1 MTAWTHSVARGNSH
15 RLLPNPLWDLI
26 QPFLPVQPPRP
37 KGGRPRVS
45 DRVCLTGILFVLR
58 SGIPW
63 QMLPQELGCGSGMTW
78 WRRLRDWQQA
88 GIWDLVHFALLDWL
102 ARQDQIDWS
111 RAVVDSCSVRAMH
124 GGTQTG
130 PNPTDRAK
138 RGSKRHLICDGQGV
152 PLAVRLTGANRND
165 SQEALALVDAIP
177 PLQGERG
184 RPRRR
189 PACVL
194 GDRGYDTAAFATD
207 CEPVGFSRLSRS
219 AARRMGVASAGGAGS
234 WSGRLP
240 GSINS
245 DASASATTNGP
256 TSTRPSSHSVSH
268 DLLAHLAE
276 DMGDPLI

>member
-1 MTAWTHSVARGNSH
+1 
-15 RLLPNPLWDLI
+15 
-26 QPFLPVQPPRP
+26 
-37 KGGRPRVS
+37 
-45 DRVCLTGILFVLR
+45 
-58 SGIPW
+58 
-63 QMLPQELGCGSGMTW
+63 MLPQELGCGSGMTC

-88 GIWDLVHFALLDWL
+88 GIWDLVHVALLDWL

-194 GDRGYDTAAFATD
+194 GDRGYDTAAIRHGLRARGILPLVAKRRTTHGSGLGRWRWVVERTFAWLNQ
-207 CEPVGFSRLSRS
+207 FRRLRVHYDKRADIHEAFLSLGCVMICWHTLRKTW
-219 AARRMGVASAGGAGS
+219 V
-234 WSGRLP
+234 
-240 GSINS
+240 
-245 DASASATTNGP
+245 
-256 TSTRPSSHSVSH
+256 TS
-268 DLLAHLAE
+268 
-276 DMGDPLI
+276 